1 MRMFDLEWML
11 IVGEL
16 GVVAGFSPVNSSS
29 TNTASEP
36 SILNIIHTSSLKID
50 GPMYFLFLNTPNN
63 SDPPNFRQIA
73 SFCHLNA
80 KIVYMRFRALFSA
93 SSVLDPPKLKD
104 SQY

>member
-16 GVVAGFSPVNSSS
+16 GVVADFSPVNSSS

-50 GPMYFLFLNTPNN
+50 GPMYFLFLYTPNPN
-63 SDPPNFRQIA
+63 PPNVRQIA

-93 SSVLDPPKLKD
+93 SVLDPPELKD